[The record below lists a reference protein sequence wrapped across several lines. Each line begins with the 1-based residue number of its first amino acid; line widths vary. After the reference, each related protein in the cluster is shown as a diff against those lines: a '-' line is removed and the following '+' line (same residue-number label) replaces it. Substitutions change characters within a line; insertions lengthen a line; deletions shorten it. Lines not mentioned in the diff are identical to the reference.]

1 MCVNTWSRSQPLPC
15 ISVGLWWAL
24 LCLPEQEAQGR
35 SSDSKCRC
43 LMESTGCREGSG
55 FMKYSQSVLAK
66 FCTEPG
72 QGWVWGSHRFSWLWS
87 LNWAGVYFL
96 STEQILVQA
105 PDTEAAEE
113 NGGASIWLCPGTVFG
128 LCFVRV
134 CLSSAG
140 QSEAPAPGWECQGL
154 VCPGGLDQLDSPCP
168 LPKSLVVVVGSQ
180 AEATVSINIT
190 KVCSVRSETF
200 LWWVFSLLLVCFKPF
215 VPPLV

>member
-55 FMKYSQSVLAK
+55 FMKYSQLVLAK

-96 STEQILVQA
+96 LTEQILVQA

-154 VCPGGLDQLDSPCP
+154 VCPGGAGPA
-168 LPKSLVVVVGSQ
+168 G
-180 AEATVSINIT
+180 
-190 KVCSVRSETF
+190 
-200 LWWVFSLLLVCFKPF
+200 FSLPTAKIPCGGCWVTGRSDSVDKYYKGVLCS
-215 VPPLV
+215 